1 MILIKIRRIER
12 IKQRKKEEQ
21 QQPRKRMRPCAVAFT
36 GSIVLPLVQS
46 QLRSDSSSKHNS
58 DVVSI

>member
-1 MILIKIRRIER
+1 M
-12 IKQRKKEEQ
+12 KQRKKEEQ

-58 DVVSI
+58 I